1 MIRRRLLEILK
12 SEGATME
19 ESMLNMLIE
28 SSGNDVRQI
37 INSLQLQVTRAADL
51 TPAERKKM

>member
-37 INSLQLQVTRAADL
+37 INSLQLQVTMAADL